1 MGKNRRMTERVRPSH
16 IPYDFSRPGG
26 EANGPNSQNTLTTEA
41 QGVRAPRA
49 DKSNVA
55 PAQGVASRTKPR
67 HGSGLP
73 KRPRRKSDPAAEP
86 LFDDRI
92 PAWARSETKAADRAI
107 VRWARCTAPRP
118 GLPREAA
125 QGKIARGDIVP
136 LLTAPQV
143 AELLNISPRTV
154 RRLIARGE
162 LAVVRIGRSVRIRAA
177 VLERL
182 MLGGYGGGDGDG
194 SGGGY
199 EC

>member
-16 IPYDFSRPGG
+16 IPYDFSPPGG
-26 EANGPNSQNTLTTEA
+26 EANAPNSQNTLTTEG
-41 QGVRAPRA
+41 QGVRDPRA

-55 PAQGVASRTKPR
+55 PAQG
-67 HGSGLP
+67 HGSGLS
-73 KRPRRKSDPAAEP
+73 KRPRRKSDPAAEL

-107 VRWARCTAPRP
+107 VRWARCTAPRT

-125 QGKIARGDIVP
+125 QEKIVRGDIVP
-136 LLTAPQV
+136 LLTAPLV

-177 VLERL
+177 ALERL
-182 MLGGYGGGDGDG
+182 MLGGDGGGDGEV

>member
-26 EANGPNSQNTLTTEA
+26 EANGPNSQNTLTAEA

-55 PAQGVASRTKPR
+55 PAQGGASRTKPR

-73 KRPRRKSDPAAEP
+73 KRPPRKNDPAAEP

-118 GLPREAA
+118 RLPREAA
-125 QGKIARGDIVP
+125 QEMIARRHVVP

-177 VLERL
+177 ALELL
-182 MLGGYGGGDGDG
+182 MLGG
-194 SGGGY
+194 
-199 EC
+199 

>member
-16 IPYDFSRPGG
+16 IPHDLSRPEG

-41 QGVRAPRA
+41 Q
-49 DKSNVA
+49 A

-73 KRPRRKSDPAAEP
+73 KRPPRKSDPAAEP

-107 VRWARCTAPRP
+107 VRWARWTAPRP

-125 QGKIARGDIVP
+125 QGMIARRHVVP

-177 VLERL
+177 ALELL
-182 MLGGYGGGDGDG
+182 MLGG
-194 SGGGY
+194 
-199 EC
+199 